1 MPRRSAAL
9 DRAAAAGT
17 RFGGHPPAGRR
28 EHRVRFWEAIARGA
42 SSVDAAA
49 EAGVLP
55 SIGVRW
61 FRKGGG
67 MPPLSLAPVS
77 GRYVLRGAGGD
88 RGPARSWLW
97 GAGDRAPVGAGG
109 VDDLQRELQRN
120 LALRTGRPEYRAS
133 TAQTHA
139 DRRARR
145 PKPAKL
151 AVNPQ
156 LRRYVQDR
164 LAGAVQRP
172 DGSVAGPQI
181 LWAGRRRGPRKDR
194 RWGQSWSPEQL
205 SCRLRVE
212 FPDDE
217 SMRVSHEAIYQSLY
231 VQGRG
236 ALRRELTAC
245 LRTGRA
251 LRVPGN
257 RTSRGNR
264 SFVTDE
270 LLISERPAEVD
281 DRAVRGHWE
290 GDLILG
296 TDRSAI
302 GTLVERSSRFTMLL
316 HLPPTEGH
324 DGPTTNSSPGRTG
337 AGAAAVRDAIADTIT
352 TLPEQLRRSLTWDQ
366 GIEMAQHVR
375 LRLDTGLQIYFCD
388 PRSPWQRGTNENTNG
403 LLRQYFPSGTNLAR
417 HSADELAAVAA
428 ALNGRPR
435 KTLGWKTPAEVLTEY
450 LSAAVT
456 RLQHPTLMTS
466 RNCAIRGLPG
476 GARTDA
482 HGDRS
487 GSRGSYPP
495 RLPQNRTYAVR
506 IRLFGTAGYDP
517 RRRPVLRPRIIP
529 IAPVAAV
536 RGRRRAGARD
546 AGRPGRSIR
555 AWRSTRCAVPDR
567 RHACGSAPTRTC
579 VLRRS
584 AATRSRA

>member
-1 MPRRSAAL
+1 MARRNRVL

-17 RFGGHPPAGRR
+17 RSGGRPPAGRR

-42 SSVDAAA
+42 SSENAAV

-67 MPPLSLAPVS
+67 MPPLTLAPVS
-77 GRYVLRGAGGD
+77 GRYLSFTEREEIAVLVARGCGV
-88 RGPARSWLW
+88 REIARAL
-97 GAGDRAPVGAGG
+97 GRAPSTIS
-109 VDDLQRELQRN
+109 RELQRN
-120 LALRTGRPEYRAS
+120 AAVGSGRLEYRAS

-156 LRRYVQDR
+156 LRAYVQDR

-172 DGSVAGPQI
+172 DGSVAGPRVG
-181 LWAGRRRGPRKDR
+181 WRGRRHGPRKDR
-194 RWGQSWSPEQL
+194 RWGQCWSPEQIAG
-205 SCRLRVE
+205 RLRVD

-251 LRVPGN
+251 LRAPRN

-270 LLISERPAEVD
+270 LLISERPAEVE
-281 DRAVRGHWE
+281 DRALPGHWE

-316 HLPPTEGH
+316 HLPPINA
-324 DGPTTNSSPGRTG
+324 DSPTTKSTG
-337 AGAAAVRDAIADTIT
+337 AGAAAVRDAIAGTIT

-366 GIEMAQHVR
+366 GIEMAQHVQ

-403 LLRQYFPSGTNLAR
+403 LLRQYFPRGTDLAR
-417 HSADELAAVAA
+417 HSAEELVAVAA

-435 KTLGWKTPAEVLTEY
+435 KTLGWRTPAEVLTEY
-450 LSAAVT
+450 LTAA
-456 RLQHPTLMTS
+456 
-466 RNCAIRGLPG
+466 A
-476 GARTDA
+476 
-482 HGDRS
+482 
-487 GSRGSYPP
+487 
-495 RLPQNRTYAVR
+495 
-506 IRLFGTAGYDP
+506 
-517 RRRPVLRPRIIP
+517 
-529 IAPVAAV
+529 
-536 RGRRRAGARD
+536 
-546 AGRPGRSIR
+546 
-555 AWRSTRCAVPDR
+555 
-567 RHACGSAPTRTC
+567 
-579 VLRRS
+579 
-584 AATRSRA
+584 

>member
-1 MPRRSAAL
+1 MPRRSPGL
-9 DRAAAAGT
+9 ERAAPAGT
-17 RFGGHPPAGRR
+17 RSGGHPPAGRR

-42 SSVDAAA
+42 SSVEAAA

-55 SIGVRW
+55 GIGVRW

-67 MPPLSLAPVS
+67 MPPLDLAPVS
-77 GRYVLRGAGGD
+77 GRYLSFTEREEIAVLLARGCGV
-88 RGPARSWLW
+88 REIARQL
-97 GAGDRAPVGAGG
+97 GRAPSTIS
-109 VDDLQRELQRN
+109 RELQRN
-120 LALRTGRPEYRAS
+120 SALRTGRPEYRAS

-151 AVNPQ
+151 AVNPE

-181 LWAGRRRGPRKDR
+181 SWRGRRQGPRKDR
-194 RWGQSWSPEQL
+194 RWGQSWSPEQI
-205 SCRLRVE
+205 SCRLRVD

-217 SMRVSHEAIYQSLY
+217 SMRVSHEVIYQSLY

-236 ALRRELTAC
+236 ALRQELTAC

-251 LRVPGN
+251 LRVPRN

-264 SFVTDE
+264 SFVTNE

-281 DRAVRGHWE
+281 DRAVPGHWE

-316 HLPPTEGH
+316 HLPPIEGH
-324 DGPTTNSSPGRTG
+324 DSPSTNSSPARTG

-366 GIEMAQHVR
+366 GSEMAQHVQ

-388 PRSPWQRGTNENTNG
+388 PRSPWQRGMNENTNG
-403 LLRQYFPSGTNLAR
+403 LLRQYFPRGTNLAR
-417 HSADELAAVAA
+417 HSAEELAAVAA

-450 LSAAVT
+450 LNAA
-456 RLQHPTLMTS
+456 
-466 RNCAIRGLPG
+466 A
-476 GARTDA
+476 
-482 HGDRS
+482 
-487 GSRGSYPP
+487 
-495 RLPQNRTYAVR
+495 
-506 IRLFGTAGYDP
+506 
-517 RRRPVLRPRIIP
+517 
-529 IAPVAAV
+529 
-536 RGRRRAGARD
+536 
-546 AGRPGRSIR
+546 
-555 AWRSTRCAVPDR
+555 
-567 RHACGSAPTRTC
+567 
-579 VLRRS
+579 
-584 AATRSRA
+584 